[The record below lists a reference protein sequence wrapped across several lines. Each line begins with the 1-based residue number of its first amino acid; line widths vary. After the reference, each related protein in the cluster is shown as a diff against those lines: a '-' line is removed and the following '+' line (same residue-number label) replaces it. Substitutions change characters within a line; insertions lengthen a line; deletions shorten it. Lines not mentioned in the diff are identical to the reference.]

1 MELLLVDAAKGD
13 PGRKGPVGSAG
24 PPGRRAGP
32 PGRRGRTGQIGLP
45 GPKGFGGRK
54 GDTGNQGQI
63 KTSICFCVRYVNLAK
78 INLDTNMK
86 DPAII
91 TVGIK
96 ISGICNEQI

>member
-1 MELLLVDAAKGD
+1 MFRNATQSSYMELLLVDAAKGD

-63 KTSICFCVRYVNLAK
+63 KTSICFCVRV
-78 INLDTNMK
+78 DHFQ
-86 DPAII
+86 PSSRG
-91 TVGIK
+91 VVE
-96 ISGICNEQI
+96 S